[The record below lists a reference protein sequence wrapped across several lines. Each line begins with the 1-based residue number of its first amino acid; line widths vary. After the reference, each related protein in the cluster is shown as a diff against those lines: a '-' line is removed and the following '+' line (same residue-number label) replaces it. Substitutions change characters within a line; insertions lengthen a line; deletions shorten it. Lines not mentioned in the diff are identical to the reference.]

1 MASQIG
7 CLAIFSL
14 PLFSAIPVNTRD
26 TILMQYQRK
35 FMLDFS
41 NFRLPLFSCA
51 VSEWRVM
58 EEVETLFDFYL
69 YEPFHLAS
77 EALSACV
84 SKMDHTCLSIDK
96 ML

>member
-1 MASQIG
+1 
-7 CLAIFSL
+7 
-14 PLFSAIPVNTRD
+14 
-26 TILMQYQRK
+26 MQYQRK

-58 EEVETLFDFYL
+58 EEVETLSDFYL
-69 YEPFHLAS
+69 YEPFHLVS
-77 EALSACV
+77 EALSTCV
-84 SKMDHTCLSIDK
+84 LKMDHTCLSIDK